1 MKVISNSSSDVEA
14 KWITL
19 NYGVEWYAWQVAIG
33 KWLSKQTKS
42 MSPRFT
48 AISIFFK
55 NYLYEKNLPKDFENF
70 FADSSELPD
79 LYLTLKAG
87 LSDSKMALFRY
98 NIIRDLIDSII
109 MDNFS
114 DLDDFGK
121 PIPQIV
127 NPFPE
132 LTSVGGSSA
141 LKPIE
146 TTYSSLP
153 FRYIKELRSIICPKS
168 RGNFNDW
175 LWAMSVSDKGDW
187 FDVHNKLIDLSDP
200 DCVWR
205 TFRGRKQM
213 WCPVRAVLVYLK
225 LHIPLRTYQ
234 ARMLDSGE
242 SDYYRY
248 SQGTWLLND
257 VHPFANMDARSSINK
272 GFFRKMKDRATGLEV
287 TGMFISTNKTQ
298 DINKDEVDRGYCIP
312 WQHED
317 VLYWSEKLRNWQ
329 EKYNPINGPT
339 KFLDLDTK
347 HFGLAKSKES
357 LKMMG
362 SQCFLMRN
370 AAATNEEDRDKP
382 INARSIPIF
391 WHMLLSKLE
400 RDIKKRAHLT
410 GESNVMLVKDLPP
423 SEGTKGKFSTE
434 VYYPLHC
441 MRVSLLTAYALDGG
455 VPTPVLSKLIAGHS
469 RLIMTLHYIKVS
481 ATTMSERLSEAEAK
495 IENASDKSFK
505 DFLVNTD
512 ANLAMKSLACIDIES
527 VTQALST
534 KHSVGWEQ
542 KSIGICLAASNNTE
556 LQQSNSIR
564 GCYNGYKII
573 SEKNESYGPVPNGP
587 ENCVR
592 CRWFITEARYLNALR
607 CHFNLISY
615 KASEIASVALDLER
629 ELQDLEDERI
639 DASIKGTDFKK
650 SKKLE
655 STENRLNKQLSIV
668 NEYASD
674 MNACFTLIGKL
685 ISIEENRQE
694 NDQSTKLVAVGSRN
708 EIQVPLS
715 IIETHSKLWQLA
727 EISESAL
734 VYPEISDDFL
744 NSGGLHEL
752 TDKLDVALMNEGYKP
767 YFLQLDKKAKLIA
780 SNAMMRAISISQSQ
794 SDEAPINLREICNV
808 IDSGRLPSGISF
820 DKALPLIRKAIDE
833 NILNLF

>member
-1 MKVISNSSSDVEA
+1 MKVISNPSNDVEA

-19 NYGVEWYAWQVAIG
+19 NYGIEWYSWQAAIG
-33 KWLSKQTKS
+33 KWLSKQSKS

-55 NYLYEKNLPKDFENF
+55 SYLHKNNLPRDFEDF
-70 FADSSELPD
+70 FAKSDELPD
-79 LYLTLKAG
+79 LYSTLKAG

-98 NIIRDLIDSII
+98 NIIRDLINSII

-121 PIPQIV
+121 KIPQIV

-132 LTSVGGSSA
+132 ITSAGGSST

-153 FRYIKELRSIICPKS
+153 FKYIKELRAIVCPKP

-175 LWAMSVSDKGDW
+175 VWAMSVSDKGDW
-187 FDVHNKLIDLSDP
+187 FDVHNELIDLNDP

-213 WCPVRAVLVYLK
+213 WCPVRAVIVYLK

-248 SQGTWLLND
+248 NQGKWSLNN
-257 VHPFANMDARSSINK
+257 VHPFANTDARLSVNK
-272 GFFRKMKDRATGLEV
+272 GFFRKMKDRATGLEM

-298 DINKDEVDRGYCIP
+298 DINKDEIDRGYCIP

-317 VLYWSEKLRNWQ
+317 VLYWAEKLRNWQ

-339 KFLDLDTK
+339 KFIDLETK
-347 HFGLAKSKES
+347 HLGLAKSRDD

-370 AAATNEEDRDKP
+370 AAATKIEDRDKP
-382 INARSIPIF
+382 INARSIPKF

-400 RDIKKRAHLT
+400 RDIKQRAHLT
-410 GESNVMLVKDLPP
+410 GEGNVRLVKVLPP
-423 SEGTKGKFSTE
+423 SEGAKGKTSDE

-481 ATTMSERLSEAEAK
+481 ATTMSERLSEAEAN
-495 IENASDKSFK
+495 IESASDKSFK
-505 DFLVNTD
+505 EFLVDTD
-512 ANLAMKSLACIDIES
+512 VNIAMKSLVCIDTES

-534 KHSVGWEQ
+534 KHSIGWEQ
-542 KSIGICLAASNNTE
+542 KSIGICLAASNNTNI
-556 LQQSNSIR
+556 QQSTSIR
-564 GCYNGYKII
+564 GCHNGYKVI

-587 ENCVR
+587 ENCIR
-592 CRWFITEARYLNALR
+592 CRWFITEARYLNALK

-615 KASEIASVALDLER
+615 KASEIASIALELER

-639 DASIKGTDFKK
+639 DASIKGFQFKK
-650 SKKLE
+650 GKRLE

-674 MNACFTLIGKL
+674 MNACFTLIGRL

-694 NDQSTKLVAVGSRN
+694 HDQSTRLVAIGSRN
-708 EIQVPLS
+708 DIQAPLS
-715 IIETHSKLWQLA
+715 IIETNSKLWQLA

-734 VYPEISDDFL
+734 VYPDIADDFL
-744 NSGGLHEL
+744 NSGGVHEL
-752 TDKLDVALMNEGYKP
+752 ADKLDVALMNEGYKP
-767 YFLQLDKKAKLIA
+767 YFLKLDKKAKLIA
-780 SNAMMRAISISQSQ
+780 SNAMIRAISFSQSH
-794 SDEAPINLREICNV
+794 SDAKPLNVMEVCNV
-808 IDSGRLPSGISF
+808 IDTGRLPSRFNI
-820 DKALPLIRKAIDE
+820 DIALPLIHKAINE
-833 NILNLF
+833 STLN